1 MKIQQVTKEHHA
13 KVYALLRAAFPGRG
27 DEAALV
33 QKLHENGR
41 PLQEWVCIHIN
52 KAIAYIAFSN
62 AYHGEAVCGLH
73 LAPLA
78 VAPEFQRQGVG
89 SELLRFALRQEA
101 IRSQSLFVLGKPGF
115 FQRFG
120 FAPCRMP
127 SCPLTSTNRHFQA
140 LRLPAC
146 ADFTVGYE
154 PEFKPAAGPPLTTGT
169 GSKGACPPKKSSG
182 KRTKEQK
189 S

>member
-1 MKIQQVTKEHHA
+1 MKIQKVTKEHHA
-13 KVYALLRAAFPGRG
+13 KVYALLRAAFPGRD

-41 PLQEWVCIHIN
+41 PLQEWVCIHTN

-62 AYHGEAVCGLH
+62 AYHGGAVCGLH
-73 LAPLA
+73 LALLA

-101 IRSQSLFVLGKPGF
+101 IRSQPLFVLGKPGL

-120 FAPCRMP
+120 FEPCRLP
-127 SCPLTSTNRHFQA
+127 ICPLTTTNRHFQA
-140 LRLPAC
+140 LRLPAV

-154 PEFKPAAGPPLTTGT
+154 PEFKPAGRRPLTRGT
-169 GSKGACPPKKSSG
+169 GFKSDCPPRKSS

-189 S
+189 P